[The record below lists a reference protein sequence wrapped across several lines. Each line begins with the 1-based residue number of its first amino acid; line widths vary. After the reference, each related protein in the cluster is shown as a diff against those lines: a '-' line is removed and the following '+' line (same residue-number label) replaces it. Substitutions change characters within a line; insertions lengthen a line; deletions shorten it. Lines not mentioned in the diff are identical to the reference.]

1 MMCTWRGGGNI
12 DSETDH
18 KTSSLVLGRHEM
30 WNAMRNHFKKDKAT
44 CNILLSTE

>member
-18 KTSSLVLGRHEM
+18 KTCGLVLVDNFNEM
-30 WNAMRNHFKKDKAT
+30 WNVMYNYYM
-44 CNILLSTE
+44 

>member
-18 KTSSLVLGRHEM
+18 KTSSLVTTLMKCGM
-30 WNAMRNHFKKDKAT
+30 QCGIISKKDPP
-44 CNILLSTE
+44 STE

>member
-18 KTSSLVLGRHEM
+18 KTSDLVLGRHYYIEM
-30 WNAMRNHFKKDKAT
+30 QCIIISENNLAI
-44 CNILLSTE
+44 CNIH